1 MMGKRT
7 LIIGASGEIGKS
19 ISENLL
25 REGHLL
31 HLHYHS
37 NVDSITEIQQ
47 GPYSNQ
53 IIDIYQADLRNKEGL
68 QAFLEVLP
76 SDVDHIVFASGNAEY
91 GLFQDLDDLSMEQL
105 IHLHVTSPWKITK
118 FILPNMVRKKMGHIL
133 FITSIWGEVGA
144 SCEVAYSAVKGSQN
158 TFIKALAKEVAPSG
172 VYVNGVSPGLIATKM
187 NAHLTNED
195 YRMIEDDIPMQRS
208 GRADE
213 VANVVTFLLSDKASY
228 INGEIIRVNGAW
240 Y

>member
-1 MMGKRT
+1 MGKTT
-7 LIIGASGEIGKS
+7 LVIGASGEIGKG

-37 NVDSITEIQQ
+37 NVDSINELIK
-47 GPYSNQ
+47 GPYSRQ
-53 IIDIYQADLRNKEGL
+53 IVNSYQADLRSLQGL
-68 QAFLEVLP
+68 QAFL
-76 SDVDHIVFASGNAEY
+76 DVIPRDIDHIVFASGNAAY
-91 GLFQDLDDLSMEQL
+91 GLFQDMDDISMEQL
-105 IHLHVTSPWKITK
+105 IHLHVTAPWKITK
-118 FILPNMVRKKMGHIL
+118 YILPNMVRKKRGHIL

-158 TFIKALAKEVAPSG
+158 SFIKALAKEVAPSG
-172 VYVNGVSPGLIATKM
+172 IYVNGVSPGLIATKM
-187 NAHLTNED
+187 NAHLTKED
-195 YRMIEDDIPMQRS
+195 YRAIEDDIPMQRS

-213 VANVVTFLLSDKASY
+213 VANVVSFLLSDKASY